1 MAKPYYILSNG
12 ELSSSLILGRSYII
26 ISCGSDF
33 KFNPGRVKEIL
44 SKEVCY
50 SLNFL
55 EESVA
60 EIHYS
65 CPPFS
70 IEGVHSVKNTPS
82 EVSFKEFVQLI
93 K

>member
-1 MAKPYYILSNG
+1 MAKPYYILNNG

-33 KFNPGRVKEIL
+33 KFNPDKVKKIL

-50 SLNFL
+50 SINFL
-55 EESVA
+55 EESIA

-70 IEGVHSVKNTPS
+70 IEGIPSVKNTPS
-82 EVSFKEFVQLI
+82 EVGFKDFIHLI
-93 K
+93 E